1 MTGFLTAATKK
12 VLSPI
17 SETRIIA
24 VDFRNPC
31 THMHKFI
38 VNYPGTFNLKL
49 APILQMMKLELT
61 KVLQKSIHA
70 LHK

>member
-38 VNYPGTFNLKL
+38 VNYPCTFNLKR
-49 APILQMMKLELT
+49 APIFADDET
-61 KVLQKSIHA
+61 WAHRSAQKIHSCSA
-70 LHK
+70 